1 MLQVRWL
8 DGDGAVGIDLDE
20 LQRRLREPAV
30 AGFGWVDVPELDPA
44 DREPLRSLGLPEL
57 AVEDL
62 IDDRHQPKVD
72 RVGDVVVLVVHG
84 LDLDTLGDELRTVEL
99 DLVVAE
105 RLLVTCHDGRVASL
119 AALASRADEGALL
132 FDRPLVLLH
141 RLLDTMNDVF
151 VPFVE
156 HLDRRLDVIE
166 EEVLDDPTEATR
178 RDIYALQRDLIQLRR
193 VVVPQ
198 AEVVRRLQREQ
209 PPGWREG
216 DAALV
221 RDLVDHLSRIAEL
234 SGSYQALLDSAMT
247 SYRSALE
254 DRLNDMLTTLT
265 VISAVLLPVSVVAGL
280 FGMNFVRLP
289 GTSGPDGFW
298 WTLAG
303 SAVLVLGML
312 AWFVRRGWI
321 GRRAE
326 RAAAARRSALAGVLE
341 VPLLGTVLR
350 VPVTGGRAVARTVDP
365 RRLRRRR
372 DRGDGSD

>member
-8 DGDGAVGIDLDE
+8 DDDGATAIGLDE
-20 LQRRLREPAV
+20 LRRRLEGSDV
-30 AGFGWVDVPELDPA
+30 AGFGWVDVPVLDPA
-44 DREPLRSLGLPEL
+44 DRAPLRSLGLPEL
-57 AVEDL
+57 AIEDL

-99 DLVVAE
+99 DVVVAD

-119 AALASRADEGALL
+119 AALAERADEGALV

-156 HLDRRLDVIE
+156 HLDRRLDLIE

-234 SGSYQALLDSAMT
+234 SASYQALLDSAMT
-247 SYRSALE
+247 SYRYVLISDISTEGCE
-254 DRLNDMLTTLT
+254 DTNAD
-265 VISAVLLPVSVVAGL
+265 GEYD
-280 FGMNFVRLP
+280 P
-289 GTSGPDGFW
+289 GSDIMYVELRDANGQ
-298 WTLAG
+298 TLAWG
-303 SAVLVLGML
+303 STEEYEQAD
-312 AWFVRRGWI
+312 
-321 GRRAE
+321 
-326 RAAAARRSALAGVLE
+326 
-341 VPLLGTVLR
+341 
-350 VPVTGGRAVARTVDP
+350 DP
-365 RRLRRRR
+365 NN
-372 DRGDGSD
+372 DYNDSSYQQVSKGAS